1 MVFILKKA
9 INTLLKIKL
18 FPLLIL
24 MIGMS
29 NIHPAFASDMKQY
42 QSDNE
47 HYSISIP
54 SDWEYQHV
62 IKSRDFSLLALS
74 KSHEFIYIEKVIG
87 ESFPPIK
94 NWTSQDIEKYLQGIK
109 DSNISKTATFN
120 ASGET
125 FINNHKFLWIKF
137 SDFENETIIYTI
149 DNHNSLYTIGY
160 TYPITNKEESLPKIT
175 ESIHSLR
182 FDDIAPN
189 WYWICSDNYFTTYID
204 TTSISAYKDPATNA
218 IHKTVKV
225 KLVCTFDKDLSYEQE
240 VFEFKTENGVNYYR
254 LLSISVYDSNENFV
268 KPIYRLDKKTPNYS
282 KWSNVN
288 VNESLP
294 KIADL
299 L

>member
-1 MVFILKKA
+1 MVFILKEA
-9 INTLLKIKL
+9 NNTLLKFKL

-24 MIGMS
+24 IFGMATMS
-29 NIHPAFASDMKQY
+29 PAFASDMKQY

-54 SDWEYQHV
+54 CDWEYQHV
-62 IKSRDFSLLALS
+62 IKSKNFSLLALS

-87 ESFPPIK
+87 ESFSPIK
-94 NWTSQDIEKYLQGIK
+94 SWSSQDIEKYFQGIK
-109 DSNISKTATFN
+109 DSNLSKTATFK

-125 FINNHKFLWIKF
+125 SINNRKLLWIKF
-137 SDFENETIIYTI
+137 SDFENETFIYTV

-160 TYPITNKEESLPKIT
+160 TYPITIKEKTLPRIT

-182 FDDIAPN
+182 FDDISPN

-218 IHKTVKV
+218 IHKTVTV
-225 KLVCTFDKDLSYEQE
+225 KLVCSFDKDLSYEQE

-268 KPIYRLDKKTPNYS
+268 KPLYRLDKKSPNYN

-288 VNESLP
+288 INESLP